1 MAVDGIFGTFKSDYY
16 MRSRR
21 DDTSGVRLDEVG
33 SRRRVVGLPRTPE
46 LIAHRHARSANI
58 ARSLYRSFKLSYYL

>member
-1 MAVDGIFGTFKSDYY
+1 MAVNGIFGMYESSYD

-21 DDTSGVRLDEVG
+21 NDTFGVRIDTVG